1 MLFRWDPWPVIQ
13 PFLLN
18 PLSHCIQFCC
28 CALVLH
34 SASFVALQSRFGFF
48 SEWMRRPRFQIHAIT
63 SGNTILAY
71 IFSNWGF
78 AAQIRF
84 IILQCL
90 YHHFPFGG
98 SNPDIAAIIVV
109 HPCWFLTCD
118 SFRVVQTPSVADC
131 PSSAEENSDWDF

>member
-1 MLFRWDPWPVIQ
+1 MLSQWDLWPVIRIT
-13 PFLLN
+13 LLKL
-18 PLSHCIQFCC
+18 LSHCIQFCSF
-28 CALVLH
+28 ASVLH
-34 SASFVALQSRFGFF
+34 LALCVALQSRFGLF
-48 SEWMRRPRFQIHAIT
+48 SEWMRRPRFRIQAIT

-90 YHHFPFGG
+90 YYHFPYGG

-118 SFRVVQTPSVADC
+118 SFRVVQTPSVADY
-131 PSSAEENSDWDF
+131 SSAEEGSDWEF

>member
-1 MLFRWDPWPVIQ
+1 MLSLWDPWPVIRT
-13 PFLLN
+13 FLLKL
-18 PLSHCIQFCC
+18 LSHCIQFCGFVS
-28 CALVLH
+28 ALQL
-34 SASFVALQSRFGFF
+34 ALFVALQSRFGLF
-48 SEWMRRPRFQIHAIT
+48 SEWMRRPRFQIQAIT

-78 AAQIRF
+78 AAHIRS

-90 YHHFPFGG
+90 YHHFPYGG

-131 PSSAEENSDWDF
+131 PSSAEENSDWGF